1 MTAFDEWNTLAR
13 KHGLPT
19 AHKLTSARKSKLRA
33 RLRSDGLDGW
43 RRALDKLSR
52 SSFCLGLK
60 GDWRASLD
68 FVLQESSFTK
78 LLEGTYDDKQANGNG
93 AGPPATAVDL
103 ERWATRLRYARD
115 NGKWADSWGPMPGQS
130 GCLVPEQL
138 LQRGDGHGWKPLEIR
153 REERGAA

>member
-1 MTAFDEWNTLAR
+1 IWLRMEGSGQRTEVEHDGMVGEGGRQPELPTRQPELPRGRQPELPTVGNQSCQGVGNQSCPEPLLRTVIEPDSVSSLERDVVTAFDEWNTLAR

-60 GDWRASLD
+60 GDWR
-68 FVLQESSFTK
+68 
-78 LLEGTYDDKQANGNG
+78 
-93 AGPPATAVDL
+93 
-103 ERWATRLRYARD
+103 
-115 NGKWADSWGPMPGQS
+115 
-130 GCLVPEQL
+130 
-138 LQRGDGHGWKPLEIR
+138 
-153 REERGAA
+153 